1 MNKQELIEKVEK
13 FRQTYG
19 LSKDGF
25 SITSGS
31 AVVMHGLREDTSDVD
46 IDVGRNTLAM
56 LCRCAEKHY
65 GGFRIGDI
73 EIQLTPGDR
82 EVVRIDGYLV
92 ASLPDLLEHK
102 EALILQTDRS
112 PEKIQQDHLDI
123 AAIQQRLVDEA
134 RARLDD

>member
-1 MNKQELIEKVEK
+1 MNKQELMEKVET

-31 AVVMHGLREDTSDVD
+31 ALAMHDLREDTSDVD
-46 IDVGRNTLAM
+46 IEVGRGTLAM
-56 LCRCAEKHY
+56 LCRCLEKHY
-65 GGFRIGDI
+65 GGIRIGNI

-92 ASLPDLLEHK
+92 VSLPDLLEHK
-102 EALILQTDRS
+102 EALILQADRS

-123 AAIQQRLVDEA
+123 AAIRQRLADEA
-134 RARLDD
+134 RARHDD